1 MKNFPVLLVTLL
13 LPACSFIQ
21 PVEDD
26 PVRHILESTVSG
38 RTPLG
43 ANPAVAVANP
53 SLPPYLERV
62 ELVTRTGDGRVKI
75 HEDDLWSEPL
85 DAGITRVVADNMR
98 KLTGSTNVQPSKN
111 FIGRDYS
118 ELVEIRIDRF
128 DPLPGGNLLLECT
141 WKVQPIGGGDASP
154 RAFRTEVPVAPTA
167 DDAINPMSGRIVA
180 MNEALERL
188 SRKIAGSL

>member
-1 MKNFPVLLVTLL
+1 MKTLPILL
-13 LPACSFIQ
+13 LSLAIPACSFFQ
-21 PVEDD
+21 PIEDD

-38 RTPLG
+38 STPTG
-43 ANPAVAVANP
+43 ATPAVAIASP
-53 SLPPYLERV
+53 TLPPYLERV

-85 DAGITRVVADNMR
+85 DAGISRVIADNLR
-98 KLTGSTNVQPSKN
+98 RLTGSTNVQPAKN
-111 FIGRDYS
+111 FVSRDYGS
-118 ELVEIRIDRF
+118 LVEIRIERF

-141 WKVQPIGGGDASP
+141 WKAQPIGGGDASP
-154 RAFRTEVPVAPTA
+154 RAFRTEVPVGPAA

-180 MNEALERL
+180 MNEALGRL